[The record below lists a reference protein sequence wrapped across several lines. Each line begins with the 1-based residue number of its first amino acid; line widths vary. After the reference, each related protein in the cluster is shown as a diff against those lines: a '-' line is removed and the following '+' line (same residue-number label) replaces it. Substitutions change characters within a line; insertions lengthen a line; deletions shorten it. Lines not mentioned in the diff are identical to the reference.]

1 MRQYLINLKM
11 IDVSV
16 IIVSYNT
23 KKLTLRCIK
32 SVLDEGSD
40 LKKEI
45 IVIDNASSDGTKG
58 EIRKIKNRCL
68 IIENDKNLGFAKAC
82 NLGIKSAKGKYIL
95 LLNSDTRVKKQTIK
109 KLVDFANNNKLG
121 AVGPKLLN
129 PDGTVQASV
138 FRQPTVKRAFRQ
150 YFLNDHKL
158 LDKYAP
164 GEKKPVCVE
173 VLVMA
178 AFLISPE
185 AKEKVGLLNEKYF
198 MYFED
203 LDYCKRI
210 LEKGLKI
217 YYLPFAEVIHHH
229 GASAGKSRD
238 QWRILKASSLKYHGA
253 FGHYL
258 FNIILWFGQ
267 KWQKFSKR

>member
-1 MRQYLINLKM
+1 LLNLKM
-11 IDVSV
+11 VDVSV

-23 KKLTLRCIK
+23 KKLTLQCIK
-32 SVLDEGSD
+32 SVLNEGSD

-45 IVIDNASSDGTKG
+45 IVVDNASSDGSRE
-58 EIRKIKNRCL
+58 EIRKIKSGCR
-68 IIENDKNLGFAKAC
+68 IIVNDINLGFAKAC

-95 LLNSDTRVKKQTIK
+95 LLNSDTKVKKQSIK
-109 KLVDFANNNKLG
+109 KLIDFADKSKKIG

-129 PDGTVQASV
+129 PGGTVQASV

-150 YFLNDHKL
+150 YFLNDGKL

-164 GEKKPVCVE
+164 GDKKPVSVE

-185 AKEKVGLLNEKYF
+185 AKEKVGLLDERYF
-198 MYFED
+198 MYYED
-203 LDYCKRI
+203 FDYCKRV

-217 YYLPFAEVIHHH
+217 YYLPLAEVVHHH
-229 GASAGKSRD
+229 GASAGESRG
-238 QWRILKASSLKYHGA
+238 QWRILRDSSLIYHGVL
-253 FGHYL
+253 GHYL
-258 FNIILWFGQ
+258 FNFILWSGQ
-267 KWQKFSKR
+267 KWQNFSKR